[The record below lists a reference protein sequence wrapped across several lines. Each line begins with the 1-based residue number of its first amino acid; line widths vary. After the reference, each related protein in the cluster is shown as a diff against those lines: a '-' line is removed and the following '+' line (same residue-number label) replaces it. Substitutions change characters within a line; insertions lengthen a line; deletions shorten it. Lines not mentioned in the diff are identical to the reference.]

1 MFFKL
6 NSFIT
11 FTNNI
16 KLSSSGSNRIFS
28 NYVLVVVS
36 ISSVLFFLSSFTFFV
51 LNSNKIID
59 DFKEKIPV
67 VVFLKDEASDVEI
80 SQFEKKLSIDSN
92 IKNFV
97 YTSKNDAAVKFSSDI
112 GENFVDFLGYN
123 PLLNSFDIYFYSERV
138 ESLFINEIVKSFESE
153 EFINEVSYDAPL
165 IFLIN
170 DNFKKAQN
178 WVLYIAIFFILISI
192 ILINNTI
199 RLSIYSQRMTIKTM
213 QLVGATKFFI
223 KKPFI
228 LTQLK
233 LALISAIISSL
244 LFVSVVYYLNS
255 NYFEI
260 DLLLIK
266 NSFLI
271 SIAIAFILSFLIS
284 IVSTNFITS
293 KFLNS
298 KIDKLY

>member
-1 MFFKL
+1 MS
-6 NSFIT
+6 NS
-11 FTNNI
+11 
-16 KLSSSGSNRIFS
+16 KSNRIFS
-28 NYVLVVVS
+28 NYLLVVIS

-67 VVFLKDEASDVEI
+67 VVFLNDEASDVEV

-123 PLLNSFDIYFYSERV
+123 PLLNSFDIYFYSESV

-153 EFINEVSYDAPL
+153 DFINEVSYDAPL

-170 DNFKKAQN
+170 DNFKKVQD

-233 LALISAIISSL
+233 LGLISAIISSL
-244 LFVSVVYYLNS
+244 LFVSVLYYLNS
-255 NYFEI
+255 NYFQI

-284 IVSTNFITS
+284 IISTNFITS

>member
-1 MFFKL
+1 MS
-6 NSFIT
+6 NS
-11 FTNNI
+11 
-16 KLSSSGSNRIFS
+16 KSNRIFS
-28 NYVLVVVS
+28 NYLLVVIS

-59 DFKEKIPV
+59 NFKEKIPV
-67 VVFLKDEASDVEI
+67 VVFLNDEASDVEV

-92 IKNFV
+92 IKKFV
-97 YTSKNDAAVKFSSDI
+97 YTSKDDAAVKFSSDI

-123 PLLNSFDIYFYSERV
+123 PLLNSFDIYFYSESV

-153 EFINEVSYDAPL
+153 DFINEVSYDAPL

-233 LALISAIISSL
+233 LGLTSAIISSL
-244 LFVSVVYYLNS
+244 LFISVVYYLNS

>member
-1 MFFKL
+1 MS
-6 NSFIT
+6 NS
-11 FTNNI
+11 
-16 KLSSSGSNRIFS
+16 KSNRIFS
-28 NYVLVVVS
+28 NYLLVVIS
-36 ISSVLFFLSSFTFFV
+36 ISSVLFFLSTFTFFV

-80 SQFEKKLSIDSN
+80 SQFEKKLSIDPN

-112 GENFVDFLGYN
+112 GENFVEFLGYN

-153 EFINEVSYDAPL
+153 DFINEVSYDAPL

-233 LALISAIISSL
+233 LGLISAIISSL
-244 LFVSVVYYLNS
+244 LFLSLVYYLNS
-255 NYFEI
+255 NYFEL

>member
-1 MFFKL
+1 L
-6 NSFIT
+6 SNS
-11 FTNNI
+11 
-16 KLSSSGSNRIFS
+16 KSNRIFS
-28 NYVLVVVS
+28 NYLLVVIS

-80 SQFEKKLSIDSN
+80 SQFEKKLSIDPD

-112 GENFVDFLGYN
+112 GENFVEFLGYN
-123 PLLNSFDIYFYSERV
+123 PLLNSFDIYFYSEKV
-138 ESLFINEIVKSFESE
+138 ESLLINEIVKSFESE
-153 EFINEVSYDAPL
+153 DFINEVSYDAPL

-170 DNFKKAQN
+170 DNFKKVQD
-178 WVLYIAIFFILISI
+178 WVLYIAIFFIFISV

-233 LALISAIISSL
+233 LGLMSAIISSL
-244 LFVSVVYYLNS
+244 LFVSIVYYLNS

-260 DLLLIK
+260 DLLSIK

-271 SIAIAFILSFLIS
+271 SIAVAFILSFLIS
-284 IVSTNFITS
+284 IISTNYITS

>member
-1 MFFKL
+1 MS
-6 NSFIT
+6 NS
-11 FTNNI
+11 
-16 KLSSSGSNRIFS
+16 KSNRIFS
-28 NYVLVVVS
+28 NYLLVVIS
-36 ISSVLFFLSSFTFFV
+36 ISSVLFFLSSFIFFV

-67 VVFLKDEASDVEI
+67 VVFLNDEASDVEV

-92 IKNFV
+92 IKKFV
-97 YTSKNDAAVKFSSDI
+97 YTSKDDAAVKFSSDI

-123 PLLNSFDIYFYSERV
+123 PLLNSFDIYFYSESV

-153 EFINEVSYDAPL
+153 DFINEVSYDAPL

-233 LALISAIISSL
+233 LGLISAIISSL
-244 LFVSVVYYLNS
+244 LFVSVIYYINS
-255 NYFEI
+255 NYFQI

-284 IVSTNFITS
+284 IISTNFITS

>member
-1 MFFKL
+1 M
-6 NSFIT
+6 
-11 FTNNI
+11 
-16 KLSSSGSNRIFS
+16 SSSRSNRIFS
-28 NYVLVVVS
+28 NYFLVVVS

-80 SQFEKKLSIDSN
+80 SQFEKKLSIDPN

-112 GENFVDFLGYN
+112 GENFVEFLGYN

-153 EFINEVSYDAPL
+153 DFINEVSYDAPL

-233 LALISAIISSL
+233 LGLISAIISSL
-244 LFVSVVYYLNS
+244 LFVSVAYYLNS

-271 SIAIAFILSFLIS
+271 SIAVAFILSFLIS
-284 IVSTNFITS
+284 IISTNFITS

>member
-1 MFFKL
+1 MS
-6 NSFIT
+6 NS
-11 FTNNI
+11 
-16 KLSSSGSNRIFS
+16 KSNRIFS
-28 NYVLVVVS
+28 NYLLVVIS

-67 VVFLKDEASDVEI
+67 VVFLNDEASDVEV

-92 IKNFV
+92 IKKFV
-97 YTSKNDAAVKFSSDI
+97 YTSKDDAAVKFSSDI

-123 PLLNSFDIYFYSERV
+123 PLLNSFDIYFYSESV

-153 EFINEVSYDAPL
+153 DFINEVSYDAPL

-233 LALISAIISSL
+233 LGLISAIISSL
-244 LFVSVVYYLNS
+244 LFVSVVYYINS
-255 NYFEI
+255 NYFQI

-298 KIDKLY
+298 KIDKIY

>member
-1 MFFKL
+1 MS
-6 NSFIT
+6 NS
-11 FTNNI
+11 
-16 KLSSSGSNRIFS
+16 KSNRIFS
-28 NYVLVVVS
+28 NYLLVVIS

-67 VVFLKDEASDVEI
+67 VVFLEDEASDVEI
-80 SQFEKKLSIDSN
+80 SQFEKKLSIDPN

-112 GENFVDFLGYN
+112 GENFVEFLGYN

-153 EFINEVSYDAPL
+153 DFINEVSYDAPL

-170 DNFKKAQN
+170 DNFKKVQD
-178 WVLYIAIFFILISI
+178 WVLYIAIFFIFISI
-192 ILINNTI
+192 MLINNTI

-233 LALISAIISSL
+233 LGLISAIISSL
-244 LFVSVVYYLNS
+244 LFLSLVYYLNS

-284 IVSTNFITS
+284 VISTNYITS

>member
-1 MFFKL
+1 MS
-6 NSFIT
+6 NSK
-11 FTNNI
+11 N
-16 KLSSSGSNRIFS
+16 NRIFS
-28 NYVLVVVS
+28 NYLLVVIS

-80 SQFEKKLSIDSN
+80 SQFEKKLSIDPD

-112 GENFVDFLGYN
+112 GENFVEFLGYN
-123 PLLNSFDIYFYSERV
+123 PLLNSFDIYFYSEKV
-138 ESLFINEIVKSFESE
+138 ESLLINEIVKSFESE
-153 EFINEVSYDAPL
+153 DFINEVSYDAPL

-170 DNFKKAQN
+170 DNFKKVQD
-178 WVLYIAIFFILISI
+178 WVLYIAIFFIFISV

-233 LALISAIISSL
+233 LGLMSAIISSL
-244 LFVSVVYYLNS
+244 LFVSIVYYLNS

-260 DLLLIK
+260 DLLSIK

-271 SIAIAFILSFLIS
+271 SIAVAFILSFLIS
-284 IVSTNFITS
+284 IISTNYITS

>member
-1 MFFKL
+1 M
-6 NSFIT
+6 
-11 FTNNI
+11 
-16 KLSSSGSNRIFS
+16 SSSRSNRIFS

-80 SQFEKKLSIDSN
+80 SQFEKKLSIDPN

-112 GENFVDFLGYN
+112 GENFVEFLGYN

-153 EFINEVSYDAPL
+153 DFINEVSYDAPL

-170 DNFKKAQN
+170 DNFKKVQD
-178 WVLYIAIFFILISI
+178 WVLYIAIFFIFISI
-192 ILINNTI
+192 MLINNTI

-233 LALISAIISSL
+233 LGLISAIISSL
-244 LFVSVVYYLNS
+244 LFISLVYYLNS

-284 IVSTNFITS
+284 VISTNYITS

>member
-1 MFFKL
+1 M
-6 NSFIT
+6 
-11 FTNNI
+11 
-16 KLSSSGSNRIFS
+16 SSSRSNRIFS
-28 NYVLVVVS
+28 NYFLVVVS

-153 EFINEVSYDAPL
+153 DFINEVSYDAPL

-266 NSFLI
+266 KSFLI

>member
-1 MFFKL
+1 MS
-6 NSFIT
+6 NS
-11 FTNNI
+11 
-16 KLSSSGSNRIFS
+16 KSNRIFS
-28 NYVLVVVS
+28 NYLLVVIS

-123 PLLNSFDIYFYSERV
+123 PLLNSFDIYFYSEKV

-153 EFINEVSYDAPL
+153 DFINEVSYDAPL

-170 DNFKKAQN
+170 DNFKKVQD

-233 LALISAIISSL
+233 LGLISAIISSL
-244 LFVSVVYYLNS
+244 LFISVVYYLNS

>member
-1 MFFKL
+1 MS
-6 NSFIT
+6 NS
-11 FTNNI
+11 
-16 KLSSSGSNRIFS
+16 KSNRIFS
-28 NYVLVVVS
+28 NYLLVVIS

-51 LNSNKIID
+51 LNSNKIIN

-80 SQFEKKLSIDSN
+80 SQFEKKLSIDPN

-112 GENFVDFLGYN
+112 GENFVEFLGYN

-153 EFINEVSYDAPL
+153 DFINEVSYDAPL

-233 LALISAIISSL
+233 LGLISAIISSL

-255 NYFEI
+255 NYFQI

-284 IVSTNFITS
+284 IISTNFITS

>member
-1 MFFKL
+1 MS
-6 NSFIT
+6 NS
-11 FTNNI
+11 
-16 KLSSSGSNRIFS
+16 KSNRIFS
-28 NYVLVVVS
+28 NYLLVVIS

-67 VVFLKDEASDVEI
+67 VVFLNDEASDVEI

-153 EFINEVSYDAPL
+153 DFINEVSYDAPL

-233 LALISAIISSL
+233 LGLISAIISSL
-244 LFVSVVYYLNS
+244 LFVSVAYYLNS

>member
-1 MFFKL
+1 MS
-6 NSFIT
+6 NS
-11 FTNNI
+11 
-16 KLSSSGSNRIFS
+16 KSNRIFS
-28 NYVLVVVS
+28 NYLLVVIS

-153 EFINEVSYDAPL
+153 DFINEVSYDAPL

-233 LALISAIISSL
+233 LGLISAIISSL
-244 LFVSVVYYLNS
+244 LFVSVVYYINS
-255 NYFEI
+255 NYFQT

>member
-1 MFFKL
+1 MS
-6 NSFIT
+6 NS
-11 FTNNI
+11 
-16 KLSSSGSNRIFS
+16 KSNRIFS
-28 NYVLVVVS
+28 NYLLVVIS

-67 VVFLKDEASDVEI
+67 VVFLNDEASDVEV

-97 YTSKNDAAVKFSSDI
+97 YTSKDDAAVKFSSDI

-123 PLLNSFDIYFYSERV
+123 PLLNSFDIYFYSESV

-153 EFINEVSYDAPL
+153 DFINEVSYDAPL

-233 LALISAIISSL
+233 LGLISAIISSL
-244 LFVSVVYYLNS
+244 LFVSVVYYINS
-255 NYFEI
+255 NYFQI

-284 IVSTNFITS
+284 IISTNFITS

>member
-1 MFFKL
+1 MS
-6 NSFIT
+6 NS
-11 FTNNI
+11 
-16 KLSSSGSNRIFS
+16 KSNRIFS
-28 NYVLVVVS
+28 NYLLVVIS

-80 SQFEKKLSIDSN
+80 SQFEKKLSIDPD

-112 GENFVDFLGYN
+112 GENFVEFLGYN
-123 PLLNSFDIYFYSERV
+123 PLLNSFDIYFYSEKV
-138 ESLFINEIVKSFESE
+138 ESLLINEIVKSFESE
-153 EFINEVSYDAPL
+153 DFINEVSYDAPL

-170 DNFKKAQN
+170 DNFKKVQD
-178 WVLYIAIFFILISI
+178 WVLYIAIFFIFISV

-233 LALISAIISSL
+233 LGLMSAIISSL
-244 LFVSVVYYLNS
+244 LFVSIVYYLNS

-260 DLLLIK
+260 DLLSIK

-271 SIAIAFILSFLIS
+271 SIAVAFILSFLIS
-284 IVSTNFITS
+284 IISTNYITS

>member
-1 MFFKL
+1 M
-6 NSFIT
+6 
-11 FTNNI
+11 
-16 KLSSSGSNRIFS
+16 SSSRSNRIFS
-28 NYVLVVVS
+28 NYFLVVVS

-123 PLLNSFDIYFYSERV
+123 PLLNSFDIYFYSEKV

-153 EFINEVSYDAPL
+153 DFINEVSYDAPL

-170 DNFKKAQN
+170 DNFKMLQD

-233 LALISAIISSL
+233 LGLISAIISSL
-244 LFVSVVYYLNS
+244 LFVSVVYYINS
-255 NYFEI
+255 NYFQI
-260 DLLLIK
+260 DLLINL
-266 NSFLI
+266 
-271 SIAIAFILSFLIS
+271 
-284 IVSTNFITS
+284 
-293 KFLNS
+293 
-298 KIDKLY
+298 

>member
-1 MFFKL
+1 M
-6 NSFIT
+6 
-11 FTNNI
+11 
-16 KLSSSGSNRIFS
+16 SSSRSNRIFS
-28 NYVLVVVS
+28 NYFLVVVS

-153 EFINEVSYDAPL
+153 DFINEVSYDAPL

-233 LALISAIISSL
+233 LGLISAIISSL

-255 NYFEI
+255 NYFQI

>member
-1 MFFKL
+1 MS
-6 NSFIT
+6 NS
-11 FTNNI
+11 
-16 KLSSSGSNRIFS
+16 KSNRIFS
-28 NYVLVVVS
+28 NYLLVVIS

-92 IKNFV
+92 IKKFV
-97 YTSKNDAAVKFSSDI
+97 YTSKDDAAVKFSSDI

-123 PLLNSFDIYFYSERV
+123 PLLNSFDIYFYSESV

-153 EFINEVSYDAPL
+153 DFINEVSYDAPL

-233 LALISAIISSL
+233 LGLISAIISSL
-244 LFVSVVYYLNS
+244 LFISVVYYLNS

>member
-1 MFFKL
+1 MS
-6 NSFIT
+6 NS
-11 FTNNI
+11 
-16 KLSSSGSNRIFS
+16 KSNRIFS
-28 NYVLVVVS
+28 NYLLVVIS

-67 VVFLKDEASDVEI
+67 VVFLNDEASDVEV

-92 IKNFV
+92 IKKFV
-97 YTSKNDAAVKFSSDI
+97 YTSKDDAAVKFSSDI

-123 PLLNSFDIYFYSERV
+123 PLLNSFDIYFYSESV

-153 EFINEVSYDAPL
+153 DFINEVSYDAPL

>member
-1 MFFKL
+1 MS
-6 NSFIT
+6 NSK
-11 FTNNI
+11 N
-16 KLSSSGSNRIFS
+16 NRIFS
-28 NYVLVVVS
+28 NYFLVVIS

-59 DFKEKIPV
+59 DLKEKIPV

-80 SQFEKKLSIDSN
+80 SQFEKKLSIDPN
-92 IKNFV
+92 IKNFI

-112 GENFVDFLGYN
+112 GENFVEFLGYN

-138 ESLFINEIVKSFESE
+138 ESLFINDIVKSFESE
-153 EFINEVSYDAPL
+153 DFINEVSYDAPL

-170 DNFKKAQN
+170 DNFKKVQD
-178 WVLYIAIFFILISI
+178 WVLYIAIFFIFISI
-192 ILINNTI
+192 VLINNTI

-233 LALISAIISSL
+233 LGLISAIISSL
-244 LFVSVVYYLNS
+244 LFVSIVYYLNS

-284 IVSTNFITS
+284 VISTNFITS